1 MSAQA
6 LAVVALTQVQPV
18 VQALAQV
25 EIKECPICLDD
36 IQGLKNCVTTDCG
49 HTFHCRCLMTN
60 IAHNGFAC
68 PFCRAELADVAEDD
82 EDSDD
87 EDAPARYE
95 DDTDDDEFSD
105 DGDED
110 ASRASDYD
118 SEQDDLDGE
127 IEYIEN
133 QIIHM
138 KEDHVLRGF
147 RWLFQ
152 PLNADLV
159 VNLEEAEAEA
169 EAVVEDAVVEA
180 EDAVLEAVAEAVV
193 NLEDAVL
200 EAEDDTVWETDDSDE
215 EDINHPFYS
224 YP

>member
-6 LAVVALTQVQPV
+6 LAVA
-18 VQALAQV
+18 QAQNQTAAQV

-36 IQGLKNCVTTDCG
+36 IIGLKNCVTTDCG
-49 HTFHCRCLMTN
+49 HTFHCRCLLTN

-68 PFCRAELADVAEDD
+68 PFCRAALADVAEDEEED
-82 EDSDD
+82 EDEEDED

-105 DGDED
+105 DGDEE

-133 QIIHM
+133 QIVQM

-159 VNLEEAEAEA
+159 VNLEAAAVAPVVTPVVPVTVTVAAEAE
-169 EAVVEDAVVEA
+169 
-180 EDAVLEAVAEAVV
+180 VV
-193 NLEDAVL
+193 NLENTVL
-200 EAEDDTVWETDDSDE
+200 EADDSDDDE
-215 EDINHPFYS
+215 FVFGENMSIYFPRQFSS

>member
-6 LAVVALTQVQPV
+6 LAVETLAQVQVQPV
-18 VQALAQV
+18 ETEVQTAAQV

-36 IQGLKNCVTTDCG
+36 IIGLKNCVTTDCG
-49 HTFHCRCLMTN
+49 HTFHCRCLLTN

-68 PFCRAELADVAEDD
+68 PFCRAALADVAEDEEDEED
-82 EDSDD
+82 EDEEDD

-105 DGDED
+105 DGDEE

-133 QIIHM
+133 QIVQM

-159 VNLEEAEAEA
+159 VNLEAAAVAPVVTPVVPVTVTVAAEAE
-169 EAVVEDAVVEA
+169 
-180 EDAVLEAVAEAVV
+180 VV
-193 NLEDAVL
+193 NLENTVL
-200 EAEDDTVWETDDSDE
+200 EADDSDAD
-215 EDINHPFYS
+215 DINFPQFSS

>member
-6 LAVVALTQVQPV
+6 LAVA
-18 VQALAQV
+18 QAQNQTAAQV

-36 IQGLKNCVTTDCG
+36 IIGLKNCVTTDCG
-49 HTFHCRCLMTN
+49 HTFHCRCLLTN

-68 PFCRAELADVAEDD
+68 PFCRAALADVAEDEED
-82 EDSDD
+82 EEDEEED

-105 DGDED
+105 DGDEE

-133 QIIHM
+133 QIVQM

-159 VNLEEAEAEA
+159 VNLEAAAVAPVVPAVPVTAAAEAE
-169 EAVVEDAVVEA
+169 
-180 EDAVLEAVAEAVV
+180 VV
-193 NLEDAVL
+193 NLENTVL
-200 EAEDDTVWETDDSDE
+200 EADDSDAD
-215 EDINHPFYS
+215 DINFPQFSS

>member
-6 LAVVALTQVQPV
+6 LAVVQVVQV
-18 VQALAQV
+18 AQAVQALAQV

-127 IEYIEN
+127 IQYIEN
-133 QIIHM
+133 QIVEM
-138 KEDHVLRGF
+138 KVDHVLRGF

-152 PLNADLV
+152 PLNTDLV
-159 VNLEEAEAEA
+159 VNLEEAPA
-169 EAVVEDAVVEA
+169 EAVAAPAA
-180 EDAVLEAVAEAVV
+180 EDAVLEA
-193 NLEDAVL
+193 DAVL
-200 EAEDDTVWETDDSDE
+200 QAAQDDTVWESDDSDE
-215 EDINHPFYS
+215 QDINLPFYS